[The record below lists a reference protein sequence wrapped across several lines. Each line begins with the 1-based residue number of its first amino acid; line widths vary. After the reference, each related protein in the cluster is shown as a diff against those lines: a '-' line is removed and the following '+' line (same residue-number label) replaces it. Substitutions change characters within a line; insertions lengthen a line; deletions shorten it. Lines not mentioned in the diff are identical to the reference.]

1 MKKKLISSFL
11 CAALILVAGNV
22 SALDA
27 SGKRYAVMLASGGLG
42 SMQHAAEEIYNQGLN
57 DQELLDVAAEALAQ
71 NYNRG
76 ANGETFV
83 DSISWLCKAL
93 GNSNNGRYRELLTQV
108 SDAHIHK
115 KARKY
120 CDKAADSLPKKVAPY
135 VVGSVNLDNYK
146 EGGSAVSEPKVAG
159 KGNANA
165 PTSNAGSTK
174 PSRSGRDF
182 SQIHEGMSQ
191 EEVEDLIGPPTSTTG
206 HVTGK
211 AFAPFNYRGK
221 DTVRMYALYKGIGRI
236 VYSNDSR
243 YSGVYRVREIVPD
256 AQESGYP

>member
-1 MKKKLISSFL
+1 MNKKLIGL
-11 CAALILVAGNV
+11 VILVAALVTGSAN
-22 SALDA
+22 ALDA
-27 SGKRYAVMLASGGLG
+27 SGKRYAIMLASGGLG
-42 SMQHAAEEIYNQGLN
+42 SMQRAAEEIYNQGLN
-57 DQELLDVAAEALAQ
+57 DQELLDVAAESLAQ
-71 NYNRG
+71 NYDRG

-93 GNSNNGRYRELLTQV
+93 GNSNNGRYRELLTKV
-108 SDAHIHK
+108 SDSHIHK

-120 CDKAADSLPKKVAPY
+120 CDRAADSLPKKVAPY

-159 KGNANA
+159 KGPSSNA
-165 PTSNAGSTK
+165 PAANSGSTK
-174 PSRSGRDF
+174 ASRSGRDF
-182 SQIHEGMSQ
+182 SQIREGMSQ

-243 YSGVYRVREIVPD
+243 YSGVYRVREIVVD